1 MTHKLLIVDDHP
13 ETLEIISRVL
23 RQQGY
28 AVITTA
34 SGIQALTL
42 ADTEQPDLILLD
54 GMMPDLDGWEVCR
67 RIRHNPK
74 IAQTRI
80 IMFSAVN
87 VAEQKLAGFNAGA
100 DDYLTKPTEPVE
112 LIERVQALLENVP
125 PRPDLAVAAPPE
137 VEPPVAKAATMGRT
151 VALAPSSQVVAVLGA
166 RGGAGATQLAINL
179 AVVMAAPE
187 HPVTLID
194 LDVRQG
200 HVALYLNQK
209 VGNGLNKLARF
220 SENIPL
226 KDISARL
233 MPYNDHLQLLLTES
247 DLAAAG
253 DVPSAMQVE
262 KIIEVMALLGGT
274 AVVDCGLGITAVN
287 RPVIE
292 QADHLLLCVQ
302 PERVGLAAAKRFMA
316 QLKDI
321 LFPHT
326 QLHLVLLDF
335 DSSLTIPQQAIESFL
350 GWPVTAVIPVPPQD
364 LRRAVNK
371 SIPLVQLN
379 PEGKVAAVIG
389 QLARQLAK
397 T

>member
-28 AVITTA
+28 AVIAAA
-34 SGIQALTL
+34 SGVQALTL
-42 ADTEQPDLILLD
+42 ADAEQPDLILLD

-67 RIRHNPK
+67 RIRNNPK
-74 IAQTRI
+74 IAHTRI

-112 LIERVQALLENVP
+112 LIERVQNLLENVP
-125 PRPDLAVAAPPE
+125 PRPDLAGGA
-137 VEPPVAKAATMGRT
+137 PPVAEPPAAKAAAMGRT
-151 VALAPSSQVVAVLGA
+151 VALSPSSQVIAVLGA
-166 RGGAGATQLAINL
+166 RGGAGTTQLAINL
-179 AVVMAAPE
+179 AISLAGPE
-187 HPVTLID
+187 LPATLVD

-200 HVALYLNQK
+200 HVGLYLNQK
-209 VGNGLNKLARF
+209 VSNGLNKLARLP
-220 SENIPL
+220 ENTL
-226 KDISARL
+226 GRDVSARL

-247 DLAAAG
+247 DLSATG
-253 DVPSAMQVE
+253 DVPSAGQME
-262 KIIEVMALLGGT
+262 KIMEMLAVLGGT
-274 AVVDCGLGITAVN
+274 VVVDCGLGITAVN
-287 RPVIE
+287 RPIIE

-302 PERVGLAAAKRFMA
+302 PERVGLAAAKLFMA
-316 QLKDI
+316 QLQNV

-326 QLHLVLLDF
+326 QLHLVLLEF
-335 DSSLTIPQQAIESFL
+335 GGSMTIPQQAIESFL
-350 GWPVTAVIPVPPQD
+350 GWSVSAIIPIPPQD

-379 PEGKVAAVIG
+379 PEGKVAVMIG
-389 QLARQLAK
+389 QLARQLVK

>member
-28 AVITTA
+28 AVTATT
-34 SGIQALTL
+34 SGMQALTL
-42 ADTEQPDLILLD
+42 ADAEQPDLILLD

-67 RIRHNPK
+67 RIRNNPK
-74 IAQTRI
+74 IAQTPI

-112 LIERVQALLENVP
+112 LIERVQNLLENVP
-125 PRPDLAVAAPPE
+125 PRPELVGVAAPE
-137 VEPPVAKAATMGRT
+137 SAPPVAKAADIGRT
-151 VALAPSSQVVAVLGA
+151 VTLASSSQVVAILGA
-166 RGGAGATQLAINL
+166 RGGAGTTLLAINL
-179 AVVMAAPE
+179 ALTLAAPE
-187 HPVTLID
+187 HPVALVD

-200 HVALYLNQK
+200 HVGLYLNQK
-209 VGNGLNKLARF
+209 VSNGLNKLARLP
-220 SENIPL
+220 ENML
-226 KDISARL
+226 TKDVSARL

-247 DLAAAG
+247 DLAGTG
-253 DVPSAMQVE
+253 DTPSANQVQE
-262 KIIEVMALLGGT
+262 IMEALAVLGAT
-274 AVVDCGLGITAVN
+274 VVVDCGLGITAVN

-292 QADHLLLCVQ
+292 QADHLLLCAQ
-302 PERVGLAAAKRFMA
+302 PERVGLAAVKQFIA
-316 QLKDI
+316 QLQNI

-326 QLHLVLLDF
+326 RLHLVLLDF
-335 DSSLTIPQQAIESFL
+335 GGNANVPQQAIETFL
-350 GWPVTAVIPVPPQD
+350 GQPVAAVIPIPSQE

-379 PEGKVAAVIG
+379 PESKATTLINELAH
-389 QLARQLAK
+389 QLVK
-397 T
+397 K